1 MAELSKQQIDA
12 AVMAMQEA
20 ERVSIF
26 WEHVCASDKER
37 FRKAARAAAPYL
49 QLPWDE
55 PLMGEITT
63 IYDSMLHGEANTFA
77 VVRAFVRHRNAA
89 LQPKPVDP
97 AVEVVSRMLRG
108 RSLDTSF
115 DDYAAKLVEAV
126 RAIPPAKHQP

>member
-1 MAELSKQQIDA
+1 MAELSEQQIEQA
-12 AVMAMQEA
+12 AKAIHEA
-20 ERVSIF
+20 GRVSIYF

-55 PLMGEITT
+55 PLKGEITA
-63 IYDSMLHGEANTFA
+63 ISMLPVEASTFA
-77 VVRAFVRHRNAA
+77 VVCEFVRRRNAA

-97 AVEVVSRMLRG
+97 AIEVVSRMLRD